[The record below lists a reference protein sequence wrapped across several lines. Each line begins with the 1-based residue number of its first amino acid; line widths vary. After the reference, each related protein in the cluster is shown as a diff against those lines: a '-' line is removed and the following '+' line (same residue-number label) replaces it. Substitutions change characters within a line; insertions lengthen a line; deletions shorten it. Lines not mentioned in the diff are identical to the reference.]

1 MTRLVLHGL
10 GAFKATLDAVDLTAF
25 STDKVR
31 ALLIYLA
38 LETAQP
44 HRRELLA
51 SLFWP
56 EMPQSTALTN
66 LRLALHRLRQ
76 TFDEVVPDASATL
89 LISTRQ
95 TLQLN
100 AAFVT
105 VDVASFQTLLAAC
118 AGHGHQALHTCDE
131 CLARLAQAVELY
143 QGELLAGFGVKDA
156 PAFEEW
162 LLLRRET
169 LHQQVLAS
177 LHRLVEAYEQRDDLQ
192 AHHYARRQLLLEPSR
207 EESHRQLMRIL
218 ARRGLYSEA
227 LAQYESCRRL
237 LYAELGVEPTAETKA
252 LYQQIRDGKLDQVHN
267 DALLPPPPI
276 ASFRYDWSEAP
287 EPVNVYGRQVELA
300 YLERWL
306 VHERCRLIVIVGMGG
321 VGKTTLAA
329 AAVEKVGAQ
338 FDRVIWRSLV
348 NALPLGELVVAILE
362 RLSGQR
368 VIDLPTSLEAQL
380 VLLLDYLR
388 QQRCLLVLDN
398 LESILQ
404 ADQTDR
410 LRAGYAGYAQL
421 FQYLAERGH
430 QSCLLLTSR
439 ERPHGMVRWGEDT
452 PLVRTLALEG
462 LDDVAAQ
469 AMLNARDLIGAAGDV
484 ITLVQRYSGNPL
496 ALTLVAHTVQD
507 VFGGDIASF
516 LATEAPIFDDIR
528 EVLDQQFARLSALE
542 QEILIWLAIEREPIA
557 SQSLRDNLVYSGPP
571 RAFIEALRALQ
582 RRSLVGQSVEGFFLQ
597 NVVMEYTTDLLVD
610 QVCEEIRA
618 HTDYLPARIVHST
631 LNHYALL
638 KATAKAYVRASQTRL
653 LVQPI
658 VTRLEASLGKQG
670 LVKQINAILATL
682 HAYNRAGQAAPQGY
696 AAGNL
701 LNLLR
706 YLGVDLRG
714 YDFSGLAVHQAY
726 LQGSSLPDVNFA
738 NADLAHSVFTHS
750 FGEILA
756 IQFDTTQ
763 RMLVAGSVE
772 GKLYVWSIVDGQ
784 VLHEYHTLGIGAHL
798 AHFSPDG
805 RLLASGHTDH
815 QVRLWEVANG
825 NPLAGGRLLHTLSI
839 RMETQWCLVFS
850 PDGKKLA
857 VGGADGVV
865 HLYDVWR
872 SLGGNQT
879 PQTFQGHR
887 AAIPALAFTSDS
899 QLLASGDV
907 DGYICLWRLS
917 EYSQPGL
924 RQTFRGHTDEVHRL
938 TFDATN
944 TMLASGSHDRTIR
957 LWPIGSDD
965 GTFPTHAD
973 MQPRH
978 TLYAHTQAI
987 RTLAMSPDGITL
999 ASGGNDAYI
1008 RLWDIHTGQLLHT
1021 FLEIDHPS
1029 AFLSFSADGRLLA
1042 SAGRDQIVYL
1052 WDVGTRQR
1060 LSALQAY
1067 NNLTYAVGFSP
1078 DGQLLTSGGTDGLM
1092 RLWDVSMALTA
1103 GGQEGVPLVRA
1114 FQGHPRS
1121 IRTLDFHPHTKSGHT
1136 IVASAGDDQV
1146 IRVWDIVG
1154 IKTAEHGRTVHLVS
1168 GHTDNVEAIQ
1178 FSPDGQRLVSAS
1190 RDKTVKVWDVSTLR
1204 NPGRQGVQLIH
1215 TLHGHTDRVHSC
1227 AFSPTGQQIASGSID
1242 RTVCLWD
1249 AQSGS
1254 LLHTLYGHT
1263 NAVRSVTFSRDGSI
1277 LASSSY
1283 DHVIRFWDTQ
1293 TGTLLDTLSTWETAI
1308 LAMDFHP
1315 QLDWL
1320 ALGANDHTLRLW
1332 DRQNKRLLTI
1342 LRGHTNSVEAL
1353 EFSPDGRL
1361 LVSASTDETLKLW
1374 DVATWVCLQTLRADG
1389 PYARMNISGVT
1400 GISAAQKAALSALGA
1415 IERRLR

>member
-56 EMPQSTALTN
+56 EMPQATALTN

-76 TFDEVVPDASATL
+76 TLDEAVPGASATL

-105 VDVASFQTLLAAC
+105 VDVTSFQTLLAAC
-118 AGHGHQALHTCDE
+118 AAHGHQSLHTCDE
-131 CLARLAQAVELY
+131 CLARLAQAVDLY

-156 PAFEEW
+156 TAFEEW

-177 LHRLVEAYEQRDDLQ
+177 LHSLVQAYEQRDDLQ
-192 AHHYARRQLLLEPSR
+192 AHHYASQQLRLEPSR
-207 EESHRQLMRIL
+207 EEAHRQLMRIL

-237 LYAELGVEPTAETKA
+237 LYAELGVEPHVETVA
-252 LYQQIRDGKLDQVHN
+252 LYQQIREGKLDKAPN
-267 DALLPPPPI
+267 DALLPPPI
-276 ASFRYDWSEAP
+276 SSFRYDWSEAP
-287 EPVNVYGRQVELA
+287 EPVNVYGRQMELA
-300 YLERWL
+300 HLERWL
-306 VHERCRLIVIVGMGG
+306 VQDRCRLILIVGMGG

-329 AAVEKVGAQ
+329 AAVQKVGAQ

-348 NALPLGELVVAILE
+348 NALPLAELVVAILE

-368 VIDLPTSLEAQL
+368 VMDMPTSLEAQL
-380 VLLLDYLR
+380 VLLVDYLR

-404 ADQTDR
+404 ADQTGQFR
-410 LRAGYAGYAQL
+410 TSYTGYAQL
-421 FQYLAERGH
+421 FQYLAERSH
-430 QSCLLLTSR
+430 QSCLVLTSR

-462 LDDVAAQ
+462 LDEVAAQ
-469 AMLNARDLIGAAGDV
+469 AMLNARDLTGAADEV
-484 ITLVQRYSGNPL
+484 MTLVQRYSGNPL
-496 ALTLVAHTVQD
+496 ALHLVAHTVQEL
-507 VFGGDIASF
+507 FGGDIASF

-542 QEILIWLAIEREPIA
+542 QELLIWLAIEREPIA

-582 RRSLVGQSVEGFFLQ
+582 RRSLVGQSPHGFYLQ
-597 NVVMEYTTDLLVD
+597 NVVMEYTTDILVD
-610 QVCEEIRA
+610 QICEEMRA
-618 HTDYLPARIVHST
+618 HTDYLPSRLAHST

-638 KATAKAYVRASQTRL
+638 KATAKEYVRASQRRL
-653 LVQPI
+653 IVQPI
-658 VTRLEASLGKQG
+658 VTRLEATLGKHG
-670 LVKQINAILATL
+670 LVQQINAILAAL
-682 HAYNRAGQAAPQGY
+682 HAQTRAGQAASQGY

-756 IQFDTTQ
+756 IQFDTMQ

-772 GKLYVWSIVDGQ
+772 GRLYVWSIVDGQ
-784 VLHEYHTLGIGAHL
+784 VLHEYQTVGIGAHL

-815 QVRLWEVANG
+815 QVRLWEVANS
-825 NPLAGGRLLHTLSI
+825 NSLAGGRLLQTLSI
-839 RMETQWCLVFS
+839 RMETQWCLLFS

-857 VGGADGVV
+857 IGGADGVV
-865 HLYDVWR
+865 HLYDVGQP
-872 SLGGNQT
+872 LGRNQAQ
-879 PQTFQGHR
+879 QTFQGHH

-907 DGYICLWRLS
+907 DGNICLWRLS
-917 EYSQPGL
+917 EQSNPVL
-924 RQTFRGHTDEVHRL
+924 WQTFRGHTDEVHRL

-957 LWPIGSDD
+957 LWPVGNGD
-965 GTFPTHAD
+965 GTFPTHDD

-978 TLYAHTQAI
+978 TLHAHTQAI
-987 RTLAMSPDGITL
+987 RTLAISPDGITL

-1008 RLWDIHTGQLLHT
+1008 RLWDIRTGELIHT

-1042 SAGRDQIVYL
+1042 SAGRDQVVYL
-1052 WDVGTRQR
+1052 WDMATRQR
-1060 LSALQAY
+1060 LSALQAH
-1067 NNLTYAVGFSP
+1067 NNLTYAVSFSP
-1078 DGQLLTSGGTDGLM
+1078 DGQSLASGGTDGLL
-1092 RLWDVSMALTA
+1092 RLWDGSTALTT
-1103 GGQEGVPLVRA
+1103 EGHEQRPLVWTL
-1114 FQGHPRS
+1114 QGHTRS
-1121 IRTLDFHPHTKSGHT
+1121 IRAVDFHPRAKNGHA
-1136 IVASAGDDQV
+1136 IIASAGDDQV
-1146 IRVWDIVG
+1146 IRVWDIVDS
-1154 IKTAEHGRTVHLVS
+1154 KTAEHSHTVHLLI

-1178 FSPDGQRLVSAS
+1178 FSADGQRLVSAS
-1190 RDKTVKVWDVSTLR
+1190 RDKTVKVWDVSTLL
-1204 NPGRQGVQLIH
+1204 NPGRQGVQLMH
-1215 TLHGHTDRVHSC
+1215 TLHGHTERVHTC

-1254 LLHTLYGHT
+1254 LLHTLYSHT
-1263 NAVRSVTFSRDGSI
+1263 NAVRAVTFSRDGSI

-1315 QLDWL
+1315 QLALL
-1320 ALGANDHTLRLW
+1320 ALGANDHTIRLW
-1332 DRQNKRLLTI
+1332 DRQTKRLLTS
-1342 LRGHTNSVEAL
+1342 LRGHTNSVESL
-1353 EFSPDGRL
+1353 QFSPDGRL

-1374 DVATWVCLQTLRADG
+1374 DVATWACLQTLRADG
-1389 PYARMNISGVT
+1389 PYAGMNISGVT
-1400 GISAAQKAALSALGA
+1400 GISAAQKAALRALGA
-1415 IERRLR
+1415 IERRSP

>member
-1 MTRLVLHGL
+1 MTRLVLHCL
-10 GAFKATLDAVDLTAF
+10 GAFNATVDTVPLTAF

-38 LETAQP
+38 LETTQP

-56 EMPQSTALTN
+56 EMSQVTALTN

-76 TFDEVVPDASATL
+76 TLDEAVPGASTTL

-118 AGHGHQALHTCDE
+118 AAHVHHALHTCDE
-131 CLARLAQAVELY
+131 CLARLAQAVALY

-177 LHRLVEAYEQRDDLQ
+177 LHRLVQAYEQRDDLQ
-192 AHHYARRQLLLEPSR
+192 AHHYASQQLLLEPSR

-218 ARRGLYSEA
+218 ARRGLYREA

-237 LYAELGVEPTAETKA
+237 LDSELGAEPSVETMA
-252 LYQQIRDGKLDQVHN
+252 LYQQIRDGKLDKAPN
-267 DALLPPPPI
+267 DALLPPPPL
-276 ASFRYDWSEAP
+276 SPFRYDWSGAP
-287 EPVNVYGRQVELA
+287 EPVKVYGRQVELA
-300 YLERWL
+300 RLERWL
-306 VHERCRLIVIVGMGG
+306 VHERYRLIVIVGMGG

-338 FDRVIWRSLV
+338 FDHVIWRSLV
-348 NALPLGELVVAILE
+348 NALPLGELLVDILE

-368 VIDLPTSLEAQL
+368 LLDLPASLEAQL

-404 ADQTDR
+404 ANQ
-410 LRAGYAGYAQL
+410 AGQFRVGYTGYAQL
-421 FQYLAERGH
+421 LQYLAERNH

-439 ERPHGMVRWGEDT
+439 EMPHGMVRWGEDT
-452 PLVRTLALEG
+452 TLVRTLTVEG
-462 LDDVAAQ
+462 LDEVAGQ
-469 AMLNARDLIGAAGDV
+469 AMLNARNLAGPTAEV
-484 ITLVQRYSGNPL
+484 MALVQRYSGNPL
-496 ALTLVAHTVQD
+496 ALKLVAQTVQEL
-507 VFGGDIASF
+507 FGGDIASF
-516 LATEAPIFDDIR
+516 LATEGPIFDDIR
-528 EVLDQQFARLSALE
+528 EVLDQQFARLSALG

-571 RAFIEALRALQ
+571 HAFIEALRALQ
-582 RRSLVGQSVEGFFLQ
+582 RRSLVTQSLQGFYLQ
-597 NVVMEYTTDLLVD
+597 NVVMEYTTDILVD
-610 QVCEEIRA
+610 QICEEISA
-618 HTDYLPARIVHST
+618 HAEYLPARFTHSI
-631 LNHYALL
+631 LNRYALL
-638 KATAKAYVRASQTRL
+638 KATAKEYVRASQTRL
-653 LVQPI
+653 IVQPI

-682 HAYNRAGQAAPQGY
+682 HAHTREGQAAPQGY

-701 LNLLR
+701 LNLLL

-714 YDFSGLAVHQAY
+714 YDFSGLPVHQAY
-726 LQGSSLPDVNFA
+726 LQGRSLPSVNFA

-756 IQFDTTQ
+756 IQFDTAQ
-763 RMLVAGSVE
+763 RMLLAGSVE

-784 VLHEYHTLGIGAHL
+784 VLHEYHTLGVGAHL

-805 RLLASGHTDH
+805 RLLASGHTDN
-815 QVRLWEVANG
+815 QVRLWEVANS
-825 NPLAGGRLLHTLSI
+825 NPLAGGRLLRTLSI
-839 RMETQWCLVFS
+839 RMETQWCLLFS

-865 HLYDVWR
+865 HLYDVR
-872 SLGGNQT
+872 QPIGRNQAQ
-879 PQTFQGHR
+879 QTFQGHR

-899 QLLASGDV
+899 QLLASSDV
-907 DGYICLWRLS
+907 DGYICLWRIS
-917 EYSQPGL
+917 EHSKPAL
-924 RQTFRGHTDEVHRL
+924 LQTFRGHRDEVHRL
-938 TFDATN
+938 AFDATN
-944 TMLASGSHDRTIR
+944 TILASGSHDRTIR
-957 LWPIGSDD
+957 LWPVGTDNGTSATHDD
-965 GTFPTHAD
+965 V
-973 MQPRH
+973 QPRH
-978 TLYAHTQAI
+978 TLHAHTQAI
-987 RTLAMSPDGITL
+987 RTLAMSPDGSTL

-1008 RLWDIHTGQLLHT
+1008 RLWDIHTGQLRHT

-1029 AFLSFSADGRLLA
+1029 AFLSFSTDGRLLA
-1042 SAGRDQIVYL
+1042 SAGRDQVVYL
-1052 WDVGTRQR
+1052 WDVVTRQR
-1060 LSALQAY
+1060 LSALQAH

-1078 DGQLLTSGGTDGLM
+1078 DGQLLASGGTDGLL
-1092 RLWDVSMALTA
+1092 RLWDGSTALTT
-1103 GGQEGVPLVRA
+1103 EGHEQRPLVWT
-1114 FQGHPRS
+1114 FQGHTRS
-1121 IRTLDFHPHTKSGHT
+1121 IRAVDFHPHTKSGHA
-1136 IVASAGDDQV
+1136 IVASAGDEQV
-1146 IRVWDIVG
+1146 IRVWDIVD
-1154 IKTAEHGRTVHLVS
+1154 IKTAEQSHTVHRLI
-1168 GHTDNVEAIQ
+1168 GHTDHIEAIQ
-1178 FSPDGQRLVSAS
+1178 FSPDGRQLVSAS
-1190 RDKTVKVWDVSTLR
+1190 RDKTVKVWDVSMLL

-1215 TLHGHTDRVHSC
+1215 TLHGHTERVHTC
-1227 AFSPTGQQIASGSID
+1227 AFSPTGHQIASGSID

-1249 AQSGS
+1249 TQSGI

-1263 NAVRSVTFSRDGSI
+1263 NAVRDVTFSRNGSI

-1293 TGTLLDTLSTWETAI
+1293 TGELLDMLSTWETAI

-1315 QLDWL
+1315 QLDLL
-1320 ALGANDHTLRLW
+1320 ALGANDHTIRLW
-1332 DRQNKRLLTI
+1332 DLQTKRLLTL
-1342 LRGHTNSVEAL
+1342 LRGHTNSVESL
-1353 EFSPDGRL
+1353 KFSPDGRL

-1374 DVATWVCLQTLRADG
+1374 DVATWACVQTLRADG

-1415 IERRLR
+1415 IERRSP

>member
-1 MTRLVLHGL
+1 MTRLVLHCL
-10 GAFKATLDAVDLTAF
+10 GAFKATLDAVDLTVF

-38 LETAQP
+38 LESAQP

-56 EMPQSTALTN
+56 EMPQPTALTN

-76 TFDEVVPDASATL
+76 TFDKTAPGASATL
-89 LISTRQ
+89 LLHTRQ

-100 AAFVT
+100 ADFVT

-118 AGHGHQALHTCDE
+118 AVHGHASLHTCDE
-131 CLARLAQAVELY
+131 CLARLAQAVDLY

-169 LHQQVLAS
+169 LHQQVLAALHS
-177 LHRLVEAYEQRDDLQ
+177 LVQAYEQRDDLQ
-192 AHHYARRQLLLEPSR
+192 AHHYASQQLLLDPSR

-237 LYAELGVEPTAETKA
+237 LYAELGVEPHAETVA
-252 LYQQIRDGKLDQVHN
+252 LYQQIREGKLDKAHN
-267 DALLPPPPI
+267 DTLLPPPPI
-276 ASFRYDWSEAP
+276 SAFRYDWSEAP

-300 YLERWL
+300 HLERWL
-306 VHERCRLIVIVGMGG
+306 VHDRCRLVVIVGMGG
-321 VGKTTLAA
+321 IGKTTLAA
-329 AAVEKVGAQ
+329 AAVKNVGAQ

-348 NALPLGELVVAILE
+348 NALPLSELVVAILE

-368 VIDLPTSLEAQL
+368 VLDLPASLEAQL
-380 VLLLDYLR
+380 VLLVDYLR

-404 ADQTDR
+404 ADQTGR
-410 LRAGYAGYAQL
+410 FRAGYAGYAQL
-421 FQYLAERGH
+421 FQYLAERSH

-439 ERPHGMVRWGEDT
+439 ERPHGMLRWGEAT

-462 LDDVAAQ
+462 LDEVAGQ
-469 AMLNARDLIGAAGDV
+469 AMLNARDLTGAAGEV
-484 ITLVQRYSGNPL
+484 MTLVQRYSGNPL
-496 ALTLVAHTVQD
+496 ALHLVAHTVQD
-507 VFGGDIASF
+507 LFGGDIAGF
-516 LATEAPIFDDIR
+516 LAAEAPIFDDIR

-542 QEILIWLAIEREPIA
+542 QELLIWLAIEREPIT
-557 SQSLRDNLVYSGPP
+557 SQSLRDNLLYSGPP

-582 RRSLVGQSVEGFFLQ
+582 RRSLVGQSPQGFYLQ
-597 NVVMEYTTDLLVD
+597 NVVMEYTTELLVD
-610 QVCEEIRA
+610 QICEEIGA

-653 LVQPI
+653 IVQPI

-670 LVKQINAILATL
+670 VVKQINAILAAL
-682 HAYNRAGQAAPQGY
+682 HAHKREGQAAPQGY

-701 LNLLR
+701 LNLLL

-726 LQGSSLPDVNFA
+726 LQGSLLPDVNFA
-738 NADLAHSVFTHS
+738 NADLARSVFTHS

-756 IQFDTTQ
+756 VQFDATQ

-805 RLLASGHTDH
+805 RILASGHIDH
-815 QVRLWEVANG
+815 QVRLWEIAND
-825 NPLAGGRLLHTLSI
+825 NPQAGGRLLQTLSM

-850 PDGKKLA
+850 PNGKKLA

-865 HLYDVWR
+865 HLYDVWQPLGR
-872 SLGGNQT
+872 SQT
-879 PQTFQGHR
+879 QQTFQGHR

-899 QLLASGDV
+899 QRLASGDV
-907 DGYICLWRLS
+907 DGNICLWDIS
-917 EYSQPGL
+917 EQSKPML
-924 RQTFRGHTDEVHRL
+924 RHTFRGHTDEVHRL
-938 TFDATN
+938 VFDATN
-944 TMLASGSHDRTIR
+944 TILASGSHDRTIR
-957 LWPIGSDD
+957 LWPVGDNGVSAAHEDV
-965 GTFPTHAD
+965 
-973 MQPRH
+973 QPRY
-978 TLYAHTQAI
+978 TLHAHTQAI
-987 RTLAMSPDGITL
+987 RALAMSPDGSTL

-1052 WDVGTRQR
+1052 WDVITRQR
-1060 LSALQAY
+1060 LSALQAH
-1067 NNLTYAVGFSP
+1067 NNLTYAVAFSP
-1078 DGQLLTSGGTDGLM
+1078 DGQLLASGGTDGLL
-1092 RLWDVSMALTA
+1092 RLWGGSTALTA
-1103 GGQEGVPLVRA
+1103 AEHTQTPLVWT
-1114 FQGHPRS
+1114 FQGPPRL
-1121 IRTLDFHPHTKSGHT
+1121 IRAVDFHPQTESGHV
-1136 IVASAGDDQV
+1136 IVASAGDEQV
-1146 IRVWDIVG
+1146 IRLWNIVNLN
-1154 IKTAEHGRTVHLVS
+1154 TAEHNHTVHLLV
-1168 GHTDNVEAIQ
+1168 GHTDNIEAIH
-1178 FSPDGQRLVSAS
+1178 FRFDGQRLVSAS
-1190 RDKTVKVWDVSTLR
+1190 RDKTVKVWDVSTLL

-1249 AQSGS
+1249 AQSGT
-1254 LLHTLYGHT
+1254 LRHTLYGHT
-1263 NAVRSVTFSRDGSI
+1263 NAVRSVTFSRDGRI

-1283 DHVIRFWDTQ
+1283 DHGIRFWDTQ
-1293 TGTLLDTLSTWETAI
+1293 TGELLDMLSTWETAI

-1315 QLDWL
+1315 QLDLL
-1320 ALGANDHTLRLW
+1320 ALGANDHTIRLW
-1332 DRQNKRLLTI
+1332 DRQSKRLLTI

-1353 EFSPDGRL
+1353 QFSPDGRL

-1374 DVATWVCLQTLRADG
+1374 DVATGACLQTLRADG

-1415 IERRLR
+1415 LERRLR